1 MTLIYTCADTGKCLQ
16 RQFDGLTMFSAL
28 HYTQRGAVSVPDSVS
43 GRFMSWGGTVDEAAP
58 LALALLTDSMR
69 LAARVGATSTSPAV
83 ESNDEVATR
92 LHRKF
97 AEEVLC
103 TIYPQMPLR
112 LPWYDVQAWIDEHA
126 SLEPGEAIKCIRRVR
141 EFETLLGVAL
151 NKSDTSR
158 VRRVSPEL
166 WEHWNIEGLAESC
179 IVWGHLGGEPL
190 RRFVDHLMDLKF
202 KLYCLVEVDMPAYA
216 DAIEK
221 AGLDKENPGMTPQG
235 LATRL
240 SEEVTLI
247 VKSRAA
253 WESVM
258 DVAYWHATGR
268 RLRSVS
274 ATDEQGDGFKSR
286 AARFFRDI
294 AEHDLWAPLGT
305 FQPVVE
311 RLNNLRTPEIHN
323 LSRVRAN
330 FTNAVLQPIDQ
341 CVELVNL
348 VLTYVFDHFIAAIAV
363 RSPISYDVVVR
374 SQISLGIMH
383 GSDENETR

>member
-1 MTLIYTCADTGKCLQ
+1 MTETSENEEPLRKTHPQL
-16 RQFDGLTMFSAL
+16 DGLTMFSAL
-28 HYTQRGAVSVPDSVS
+28 HYTQRGAVPVPESVS

-69 LAARVGATSTSPAV
+69 LAARAESASTSPVA
-83 ESNDEVATR
+83 ESTDDTAAR

-103 TIYPQMPLR
+103 PICPQMALR

-126 SLEPGEAIKCIRRVR
+126 PLESGEAIKCIRRIR
-141 EFETLLGVAL
+141 EFENLLGVAL

-158 VRRVSPEL
+158 VRRVPPEL
-166 WEHWNIEGLAESC
+166 WEHWNIEGLAEAC
-179 IVWGHLGGEPL
+179 IAWGHLRGKPL

-202 KLYCLVEVDMPAYA
+202 KLYCLIEVDLPAYA
-216 DAIEK
+216 DAVKK
-221 AGLDKENPGMTPQG
+221 AGLDGENPEMTPQG

-247 VKSRAA
+247 VKSRAV

-258 DVAYWHATGR
+258 DVAYWHSTGHE
-268 RLRSVS
+268 LRGVS
-274 ATDEQGDGFKSR
+274 ATDEQGDRFKSKT
-286 AARFFRDI
+286 ARFFPAI
-294 AEHDLWAPLGT
+294 TEHELWAPLGT
-305 FQPVVE
+305 FEPVVE
-311 RLNNLRTPEIHN
+311 RLNNLRTREIHN

-363 RSPISYDVVVR
+363 RSPISYDVVAR
-374 SQISLGIMH
+374 TQISLGIIN
-383 GSDENETR
+383 GSDEDETP